1 VENVGSP
8 VDRSDDDGRPYS
20 RIITS
25 NIKTTSVI
33 VAPQLLSASAELA
46 RAIQQV
52 SDLGATWVQALSPAG
67 CETLR
72 REVDG
77 SRFRAQPETI
87 GPVRQRLETL
97 ELRDQLSSFPGIS
110 RLRDELVAAVDR
122 YAAPE
127 SPLRRWRP
135 NDVSVQ
141 RYRPSADIGITPHL
155 DGRRH
160 ALLVAVVTIEGRARF
175 ALHPDRYAEPTRSW
189 PVVPGTLV
197 LLRGPGLAGP
207 DERPF
212 HSVSAPLGGSPRYS
226 IGFRMDTRPPAG
238 D

>member
-1 VENVGSP
+1 MITVPRLLGTSP
-8 VDRSDDDGRPYS
+8 
-20 RIITS
+20 
-25 NIKTTSVI
+25 
-33 VAPQLLSASAELA
+33 ELA
-46 RAIQQV
+46 RAIQRV
-52 SDLGATWVQALSPAG
+52 SDEGATYVQAMSLPG
-67 CETLR
+67 CETLL

-77 SRFRAQPETI
+77 GSFRPQPETI

-97 ELRDQLSSFPGIS
+97 ELRDELESFPAVS

-122 YAAPE
+122 YAAPD

-141 RYRPSADIGITPHL
+141 RYRPSADLGITPHL

-160 ALLVAVVTIEGRARF
+160 ALLVAVVTIAGRARF
-175 ALHPDRYAEPTRSW
+175 ALHPDRCAEPSRSW

-226 IGFRMDTRPPAG
+226 IGFRMDTRPPEE
-238 D
+238 